1 MAMCI
6 ARSKRKARSAVGGA
20 YQYVA
25 HDKMIGG
32 FALVAYPAQY
42 GTSGV
47 MTFIVNHQGVVF
59 SKDLG
64 PDTQRLA
71 GEMKAFD
78 PDDTWKREAST

>member
-1 MAMCI
+1 MYRALE
-6 ARSKRKARSAVGGA
+6 AQGPNALGGA
-20 YQYVA
+20 YGYVA

-64 PDTQRLA
+64 ADTQRLA
-71 GEMKAFD
+71 GEMKVFD
-78 PDDTWKREAST
+78 PDNTWKREAAI